1 MKLRKRLGAVATAGV
16 FFYSHRF
23 EMLSLKSE
31 LCNVCCPTNTPKNA
45 PRKLGNTL
53 ELKTKMWPSPSKLFH
68 FSTSSPGENK
78 TRLLA
83 AATIP
88 KLTKKLPR
96 SRLRRTGST
105 PGSWSFLASKPGNR
119 ESVADSPPTCHSR
132 QQPGR
137 VSLGSACQQCSLH
150 TPREIQDSM

>member
-1 MKLRKRLGAVATAGV
+1 MKLRL
-16 FFYSHRF
+16 FFYSYRF

-45 PRKLGNTL
+45 PRKLRKTL
-53 ELKTKMWPSPSKLFH
+53 PASC
-68 FSTSSPGENK
+68 STSSPGVNK

-96 SRLRRTGST
+96 SHLRRTGSS
-105 PGSWSFLASKPGNR
+105 PGSWSFLASKLGNR
-119 ESVADSPPTCHSR
+119 ESAADSPPTCHSR
-132 QQPGR
+132 QQRGR
-137 VSLGSACQQCSLH
+137 VSLGSAWQQCVLQ
-150 TPREIQDSM
+150 TPREIQDSMWGQCVLLLRKPSSWKPSI